1 MKRKTCKLEYLIK
14 NIDIIPKKRLIFL
27 IDKDNWDQFHK
38 SSIEK
43 LEEFKKLQ
51 PVYGD
56 SKDYK
61 VWSYKCAKR
70 RDAQLRKEFEEIF
83 TEINQ
88 ICMDNHTYPI
98 FEDPSN
104 IEECL
109 KTRKDLLYV
118 YDDDKELNEFFG
130 VKSFFDYE
138 PPRYKKTISYPAIFQ
153 EDKEESG
160 WWNVTVP
167 DIFGG
172 VTCGEDYDNAVE
184 MAKDMIKLM
193 LKEAPAQCSPPKSF
207 EETKSNFPGEIVV
220 MIEVEL

>member
-1 MKRKTCKLEYLIK
+1 MKIKTCKLEYMIK
-14 NIDIIPKKRLIFL
+14 NIDILPRKRLVFL
-27 IDKDNWDQFHK
+27 FDKDSYYDFHEYE
-38 SSIEK
+38 IEK
-43 LEEFKKLQ
+43 LEEFKKRE

-70 RDAQLRKEFEEIF
+70 SDEELRKKFEGIF

-109 KTRKDLLYV
+109 KIRKDLLRV
-118 YDDDKELNEFFG
+118 YDGEEELNKFFG
-130 VKSFFDYE
+130 VERFFDYE

-153 EDKEESG
+153 EDKEDG
-160 WWNVTVP
+160 CGWNVTVP

-172 VTCGEDYDNAVE
+172 VTCGENYEDAVE

-193 LKEAPAQCSPPKSF
+193 LKEAPGQCFPPKSF
-207 EETKSNFPGEIVV
+207 EETKNNFPDELVV